1 MKKMRYLVPGDYM
14 ADPAVH
20 VFGDR
25 LYIYPS
31 HDRDSGASEND
42 NGDHF
47 EMKDYH
53 VFSTD
58 DPMEGEVVDHGK
70 VLDTADIPW
79 AGRQLWDCD
88 VAEKD
93 GKYYMYFPL
102 KDKND
107 VFHIGVAVADR
118 PEGPFVPQPDP
129 IRGSYSI
136 DPAVFRDG
144 NDYLMYFGGLWG
156 GQLQRYRDNKALEEP
171 HLEPDDAP
179 AIPSRV
185 VRLTADMMQ
194 LAEEPRPVII
204 LDPATGEPLKAG
216 DNERRFFEASWMHKY
231 KGVYYLSYSTG
242 DTHRLCYATADNPY
256 GPFTYRGCIMT
267 PVVGWTTHH
276 AIVEYRGRWYLF
288 FHDCVPSGGKTW
300 LRSLKVTELEYT
312 PDGDIVTID
321 GGGENS

>member
-107 VFHIGVAVADR
+107 VFHIGVAVAEC

-144 NDYLMYFGGLWG
+144 DDYLMYFGGLWG

-194 LAEEPRPVII
+194 LAEEPRAVII

-312 PDGDIVTID
+312 PEGDIVTID

>member
-1 MKKMRYLVPGDYM
+1 M

-107 VFHIGVAVADR
+107 VFHIGVAVAEC

-144 NDYLMYFGGLWG
+144 DDYLMYFGGLWG

-194 LAEEPRPVII
+194 MAEEPRPVII

-312 PDGDIVTID
+312 PEGDIVTID

>member
-144 NDYLMYFGGLWG
+144 DDYLMYFGGLWG

-194 LAEEPRPVII
+194 MAEEPRPVII
-204 LDPATGEPLKAG
+204 LDPETGEPLKAG

-312 PDGDIVTID
+312 PEGDIVTIE
-321 GGGENS
+321 GIQ

>member
-107 VFHIGVAVADR
+107 VFHIGVAVAEC

-144 NDYLMYFGGLWG
+144 DDYLMYFGGLWG
-156 GQLQRYRDNKALEEP
+156 G
-171 HLEPDDAP
+171 HAP
-179 AIPSRV
+179 A
-185 VRLTADMMQ
+185 L
-194 LAEEPRPVII
+194 PRQQGPGG
-204 LDPATGEPLKAG
+204 A
-216 DNERRFFEASWMHKY
+216 AS
-231 KGVYYLSYSTG
+231 GA
-242 DTHRLCYATADNPY
+242 R
-256 GPFTYRGCIMT
+256 
-267 PVVGWTTHH
+267 
-276 AIVEYRGRWYLF
+276 
-288 FHDCVPSGGKTW
+288 
-300 LRSLKVTELEYT
+300 
-312 PDGDIVTID
+312 
-321 GGGENS
+321 

>member
-107 VFHIGVAVADR
+107 VFHIGVAVAER

-144 NDYLMYFGGLWG
+144 DDYLMYFGGLWG

-171 HLEPDDAP
+171 HLERDDAP

-194 LAEEPRPVII
+194 MAEEPRPVII

-312 PDGDIVTID
+312 PEGDIVTID